1 MKTVDEVRKRLEKL
15 RFRCLR
21 QHVRLISS
29 KKPQNCVHNFEH
41 VPHPQ
46 RNEIPTEVEMV
57 PRVVS
62 TLVVIQPEKP
72 IRLCMYGSDKP
83 ESWNG
88 DICDVDDTAQ
98 ICPYFKSRVS
108 EERAV
113 EEFDLLMVDDDYVFE
128 HHKDIATL
136 QWVLGE
142 RIHRTPLTKM
152 RLSAAVRPTCSLRPG
167 RKSLIRSHCV
177 SLNSYRLDISP
188 LQQQQ
193 TKLQS
198 VYVDTA

>member
-88 DICDVDDTAQ
+88 DVCDVDDTAQ

-142 RIHRTPLTKM
+142 RIHRTPLSTWEKFLLWFDGFM
-152 RLSAAVRPTCSLRPG
+152 RRIVRPAPRLSKFSRGHLMDPDPPEELWRDVDAEDSG
-167 RKSLIRSHCV
+167 KRS
-177 SLNSYRLDISP
+177 P
-188 LQQQQ
+188 
-193 TKLQS
+193 
-198 VYVDTA
+198 